1 MSKVFIGI
9 ILVLG
14 VGVYY
19 LLIENTRLS
28 QLNQA
33 FEIRNQE
40 QLATIET
47 MQNDFKVQSEGLLAL
62 QTKNQEIQAEMNRY
76 LDIFKRH
83 DLTKLAAAK
92 PGLIEPKVNNGTK
105 KVFESIEE
113 DSRNIDSLN
122 NGLQLQSNP

>member
-1 MSKVFIGI
+1 MSKVLIGI

-14 VGVYY
+14 LGAYF
-19 LLIENTRLS
+19 LWSENIRLS

-62 QTKNQEIQAEMNRY
+62 QS
-76 LDIFKRH
+76 
-83 DLTKLAAAK
+83 
-92 PGLIEPKVNNGTK
+92 K
-105 KVFESIEE
+105 K
-113 DSRNIDSLN
+113 SRNS
-122 NGLQLQSNP
+122 S

>member
-1 MSKVFIGI
+1 MSKVLIGI

-14 VGVYY
+14 LGAYF
-19 LLIENTRLS
+19 LWSENIRLS

-40 QLATIET
+40 QIATIET
-47 MQNDFKVQSEGLLAL
+47 LQNDFKVQSEGLLAL
-62 QTKNQEIQAEMNRY
+62 QSKNQEIQAEMNRY

-92 PGLIEPKVNNGTK
+92 PGLIEPRVNNGTK

>member
-14 VGVYY
+14 LGLYF
-19 LLIENTRLS
+19 LWSENARLS

-62 QTKNQEIQAEMNRY
+62 R
-76 LDIFKRH
+76 
-83 DLTKLAAAK
+83 
-92 PGLIEPKVNNGTK
+92 
-105 KVFESIEE
+105 S
-113 DSRNIDSLN
+113 
-122 NGLQLQSNP
+122 

>member
-14 VGVYY
+14 VGMYF
-19 LLIENTRLS
+19 LWSENIRLS

-92 PGLIEPKVNNGTK
+92 PGLIEPRVNNGTK

-122 NGLQLQSNP
+122 DGLQLQSNP